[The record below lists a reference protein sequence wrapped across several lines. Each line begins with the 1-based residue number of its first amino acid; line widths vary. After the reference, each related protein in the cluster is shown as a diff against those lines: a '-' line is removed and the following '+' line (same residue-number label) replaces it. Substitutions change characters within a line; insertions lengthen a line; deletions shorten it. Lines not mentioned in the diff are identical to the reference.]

1 MKSVL
6 LKTILNKTL
15 FLSIKVTVIS
25 CYFIESCFY
34 CVNYVI
40 INLTFKNKG
49 VLFMIF
55 TESIDISLLATNFV
69 GVLALTYL
77 IILVISNRVFDVKR
91 KRNYILAAIFVILM
105 ILFEAFDYILY
116 AHIFV
121 EEYATPQFISA
132 VAITRYVIA
141 FLEYS
146 LAPFI
151 PFFLICVV
159 GGYKKNYSWTSILLS
174 FGACVGNIFYPYIY
188 DVNEQAEFTHGPLY
202 LIPTIICLGTIF
214 ILILM
219 SFKTYQTLR
228 RQEKTAIILMML
240 GIIASSF
247 LQYYVFVGS
256 FLIWNV
262 TAIFLV
268 LYYLIVHI
276 QMYLLD
282 PLTGLYNRSTWEND
296 MQEIEG
302 RSDATL
308 IMLDLNNLKRIN
320 DIRGHAEGD
329 KAISRV
335 AHIIRLSLGR
345 VGKCYRIGGDEFAVI
360 SKAEDA
366 RVEQARLLL
375 DKYIAQQEYTVA
387 YGSIKYDH
395 TCDETIKTV
404 FKKAD
409 KIMYEHKASIKKSL
423 SLRD

>member
-1 MKSVL
+1 
-6 LKTILNKTL
+6 
-15 FLSIKVTVIS
+15 
-25 CYFIESCFY
+25 
-34 CVNYVI
+34 
-40 INLTFKNKG
+40 
-49 VLFMIF
+49 MIF

-219 SFKTYQTLR
+219 SF
-228 RQEKTAIILMML
+228 
-240 GIIASSF
+240 
-247 LQYYVFVGS
+247 
-256 FLIWNV
+256 
-262 TAIFLV
+262 
-268 LYYLIVHI
+268 
-276 QMYLLD
+276 
-282 PLTGLYNRSTWEND
+282 
-296 MQEIEG
+296 
-302 RSDATL
+302 
-308 IMLDLNNLKRIN
+308 
-320 DIRGHAEGD
+320 
-329 KAISRV
+329 
-335 AHIIRLSLGR
+335 
-345 VGKCYRIGGDEFAVI
+345 
-360 SKAEDA
+360 
-366 RVEQARLLL
+366 LLL
-375 DKYIAQQEYTVA
+375 LE
-387 YGSIKYDH
+387 
-395 TCDETIKTV
+395 
-404 FKKAD
+404 
-409 KIMYEHKASIKKSL
+409 
-423 SLRD
+423 